1 MTIPSE
7 DISMSTSPLALTVE
21 EFTAEAE
28 VKPDLLAPLMER
40 AAPPPRTREH
50 EHGAGLIVGELMGLA
65 DDGATP
71 LVCYPGQPGT
81 AALRGRA
88 TVDLHGAHIGCEV
101 ALLFEQEDPV
111 RPIVFGVLRGRAGW
125 PLPERP
131 AGVEVDA
138 DGERLIVSAKDQ
150 LVLRCGKASITL
162 TRAGKV
168 LIRGEYVESR
178 ASGTNRLK
186 GGSVQIN

>member
-1 MTIPSE
+1 
-7 DISMSTSPLALTVE
+7 MSTPHLNLKAE

-28 VKPDLLAPLMER
+28 VKSDLLAPLMER
-40 AAPPPRTREH
+40 SAAPRRSLK
-50 EHGAGLIVGELMGLA
+50 HGAGLIVGELVGLA
-65 DDGATP
+65 DGGATP
-71 LVCYPGQPGT
+71 LVCYPGQPGS

-88 TVDLHGAHIGCEV
+88 TVDLHGAHIGCGV
-101 ALLFEQEDPV
+101 ALLFEEEDPT
-111 RPIVFGVLRGRAGW
+111 RPVVFGVLRGRAGW

-131 AGVEVDA
+131 ATVEVDA
-138 DGERLIVSAKDQ
+138 DGERLVVSAKQQ
-150 LVLRCGKASITL
+150 LVLQCGKASITL